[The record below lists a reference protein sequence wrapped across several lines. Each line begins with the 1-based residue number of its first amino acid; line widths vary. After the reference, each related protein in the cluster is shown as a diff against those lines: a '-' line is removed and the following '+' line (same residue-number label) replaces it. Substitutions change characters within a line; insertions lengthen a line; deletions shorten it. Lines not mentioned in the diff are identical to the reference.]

1 MEGTVGNDTR
11 DKLVADVMTSDP
23 WRLPT
28 TVTSG
33 DSTPL
38 QLAKNMRVGRV
49 LIAAVSICWDPH
61 ATRLLAKWI
70 DGCQCPQDLGGSEV
84 LVHELPSSTDVLL
97 RCV

>member
-1 MEGTVGNDTR
+1 MAS
-11 DKLVADVMTSDP
+11 ADYGYFT
-23 WRLPT
+23 
-28 TVTSG
+28 G

-84 LVHELPSSTDVLL
+84 LVHELPSSKDVLL